1 MFNVLNDHRSRT
13 RRSRHAGFTL
23 IELLV
28 VIAII
33 ALLISILIP
42 ALAAAKEEANVVK
55 CCNGLKEVGRASEQY
70 RKDWLGGSIWYYHYP
85 VEPGYGVGVLTPWV
99 FGGFKAPEPVDPN
112 GTQDSSVYPTTIRPL
127 TPYVKR
133 DCKPDE
139 ILDIY
144 KCPSDKSYDTSII
157 GGEDPVVPDE
167 QQTSSWKSNGSSYTL
182 NTRFLQG
189 YFWPGGIFA
198 PVTEEKQRRWT
209 ETIRRHAYN
218 GQGDA
223 ARFVEW
229 MEQLCYARMYQAGPS
244 LADTLA
250 HPMRRGWHR
259 RFSKFSFGFADGH
272 AGYQYVDTRVAH
284 GSGFTI
290 WDPRNPGGGGMDQP

>member
-1 MFNVLNDHRSRT
+1 MDHTTRTYGRSRD
-13 RRSRHAGFTL
+13 AFTL

-33 ALLISILIP
+33 ALLVSILIP

-55 CCNGLKEVGRASEQY
+55 CCNGLKEISRLTDAY
-70 RKDWLGGSIWYYHYP
+70 RKDQRGGNIWYYHIP
-85 VEPGYGVGVLTPWV
+85 IADGYAPQVITPWV
-99 FGGFKAPEPVDPN
+99 LGGFKSPEPVDPN
-112 GTQDSSVYPTTIRPL
+112 GITDATLYPTTIRPL
-127 TPYVKR
+127 TPYLKR
-133 DCKPDE
+133 DAKVDE
-139 ILDIY
+139 QLDLY
-144 KCPSDKSYDTSII
+144 KCPSDKTYNTAII
-157 GGEDPVVPDE
+157 GQTDPTVPDE
-167 QQTSSWKSNGSSYTL
+167 ESVSSWKSNGSSYTL
-182 NTRFLQG
+182 NTRFMQG
-189 YFWPGGIFA
+189 YFWPGGNFS
-198 PVTEEKQRRWT
+198 PVTEEKLARMT

-223 ARFVEW
+223 SRFVEW

-250 HPMRRGWHR
+250 LPQRRGWHR
-259 RFSKFSFGFADGH
+259 RFSKFSLGFADGH

-290 WDPRNPGGGGMDQP
+290 WDPRNPGGGGLDQP